1 MNNSYLE
8 RIAKQRTEKEAETKR
23 QRELEAQLSA
33 SKESAK
39 TVADTVA
46 QQSAKTR
53 TSTQKVKIENDDLAK
68 SDDFSQVVDSINKM
82 NMTTFMSTRGFHDMA
97 ENITALAESV
107 EELQEGLAKQGLTQV
122 TSSFDGLVGKLESIA
137 KSLTTTSVKVDNEIT
152 NAVKSLKS
160 SIDKI
165 DFNPVIN
172 VPKPSVT
179 VESAKIDLDPIRKAI
194 ENQNVVEE
202 KFDISDYVAQDMDS
216 TNPGFQYV
224 GCMKPNG
231 NWYIVEND
239 VEGSTLRYKFGK
251 IGYKTAW
258 AKRVNTNYKLL
269 NEAVNAISA

>member
-1 MNNSYLE
+1 MNNDYINRVKVKRQTKDAEKKRAALLAAQKAA
-8 RIAKQRTEKEAETKR
+8 AKQNSENIVGAI
-23 QRELEAQLSA
+23 
-33 SKESAK
+33 
-39 TVADTVA
+39 A
-46 QQSAKTR
+46 QQGARSR
-53 TSTQKVKIENDDLAK
+53 TTTQSVKVENDNLAK
-68 SDDFSQVVDSINKM
+68 SDDFNGVIDSINKM